1 MALEPLTLRQSDLI
15 VSSLRKVF
23 KTGDI
28 KYLTNSAYK
37 FVMLSSGFIAHYNLH
52 GFRDTYSDVNRLR
65 EEIVANERWNQW
77 NNFSPRD
84 RDYAYMMQKKDIY
97 NRIVASALND

>member
-1 MALEPLTLRQSDLI
+1 MELLTQRQSDLI
-15 VSSLRKVF
+15 VSSVMKVF

-28 KYLTNSAYK
+28 DKLTNSAYK
-37 FVMLSSGFIAHYNLH
+37 FIMLSSGFIAHYNLY
-52 GFRDTYSDVNRLR
+52 GFRAEYSNITKLR
-65 EEIVANERWNQW
+65 HDILMNIPANQW

-97 NRIVASALND
+97 NRIVACARANW